1 MRCLEFSSD
10 NIYFVFENSN
20 LLTYKKRKERARLPC
35 NGNHFSSYKELHVY
49 LGLTNVLF
57 LSLSPSLC
65 QTDTFFSVMR
75 LVIPQV
81 DKSRA
86 AYGLKETALA
96 KQYIDILNIA
106 KDSRD
111 AKKLLNYRAPTAAQ
125 QVKGDSVW
133 GNVTCF

>member
-1 MRCLEFSSD
+1 ML
-10 NIYFVFENSN
+10 
-20 LLTYKKRKERARLPC
+20 
-35 NGNHFSSYKELHVY
+35 
-49 LGLTNVLF
+49 LF

-133 GNVTCF
+133 GNVTCFEVSMTEFHTGFSVWGGGGDVMCGLTGMGEYFSQVTPRNGAKSIVVSFC

>member
-1 MRCLEFSSD
+1 
-10 NIYFVFENSN
+10 
-20 LLTYKKRKERARLPC
+20 
-35 NGNHFSSYKELHVY
+35 
-49 LGLTNVLF
+49 
-57 LSLSPSLC
+57 
-65 QTDTFFSVMR
+65 MR

-133 GNVTCF
+133 GNVTCFEVSMTVLVCLYGLFMVA